1 MNSSSDSHEKKISSI
16 IEDYKTASRE
26 LEAAQKN
33 NESGDKIE
41 SLYNKKVE
49 AARALIALT
58 PDAAASATIMEHGMF
73 RCERAYSDYIHS
85 GNEKDRK
92 SYEDLTAKILP
103 EIIEI
108 AEKVEDAADG
118 KVYMILGKLYS
129 GSYTL
134 PYDYRRPS
142 MALHYF
148 RKAAE
153 CGNRAASMEVAL
165 YAYQYARFDKDKDH
179 YLRFLRQAARRG
191 HSPAMLRLGLHYLQ
205 GEYVKQSYDEA
216 VALFKDGLS
225 AADKDPAGIGFVKAE
240 LKYQIGRCLYY
251 GLGVKENKDAGLSLI
266 REAANFDRDAA
277 DFVRKWEKGH
287 LETCW
292 KPLSFQDSPFYRNA
306 GETKTESKENS
317 AKTKNAAPSSEDS
330 GSFNPMGIFANKEH
344 KAKIFEDDPS
354 SIFSDQMAVEQFLAD
369 QGLLHTEDQD
379 VGFTVAKTNEP
390 LPDLT
395 DQEIEELLQPLEH
408 MIGLHRV
415 KKEVRNLVA
424 LMKARKMRENQGLPS
439 PSINMHSI
447 FMGPPGTGKTTVA
460 RVLGEIL
467 ARMGYLANGHV
478 IEVDHTDLI
487 GEYVGQTGPRT
498 AAKIKAAMGG
508 ILFIDEA
515 YMLTHDN
522 NFGPEAI
529 ATILKKMEDY
539 RDDFVVIAAG
549 YTSEMKSF
557 LASNSGFR
565 SRFANT
571 IEFDPYKTEEL
582 VEIFAVMCE
591 DQSYKPTDEA
601 LERVTRILKRE
612 KRNANIAISNAR
624 GVRDLLEKTIRKQ
637 AIRIAQGGAE
647 DKDALMEIRAEDIY
661 DISGSS
667 DSSSNIVYLGDGD
680 KDSKK

>member
-16 IEDYKTASRE
+16 IEDYKAASRE
-26 LEAAQKN
+26 LEAAQKSN
-33 NESGDKIE
+33 DSSDTIE
-41 SLYNKKVE
+41 RLYNKKVE
-49 AARALIALT
+49 AARAIIALT
-58 PDAAASATIMEHGMF
+58 PDAAASATIMEEAMF

-85 GNEKDRK
+85 GSEKDRK
-92 SYEDLTAKILP
+92 AYEDLTATVLP

-118 KVYMILGKLYS
+118 KIYMILGKLYS

-142 MALHYF
+142 MALHYY

-165 YAYQYARFDKDKDH
+165 YAYQFARFDKDKDH

-216 VALFKDGLS
+216 VALFKDGLA

-292 KPLSFQDSPFYRNA
+292 KPLSFQDSPYHR
-306 GETKTESKENS
+306 GTSDS
-317 AKTKNAAPSSEDS
+317 AKEQTKDTSSNSKDDDQ
-330 GSFNPMGIFANKEH
+330 SFNPMGMFANKNH

-354 SIFSDQMAVEQFLAD
+354 AIFSDQMAVEQFLAE
-369 QGLLHTEDQD
+369 QGLLQPEDTD

-395 DQEIEELLQPLEH
+395 DEEIDELLQPLEH

-467 ARMGYLANGHV
+467 SRMGYLANGHV

-549 YTSEMKSF
+549 YTNEMKSF
-557 LASNSGFR
+557 LAANSGFR

-582 VEIFAVMCE
+582 VEIFATMCE
-591 DQSYKPTDEA
+591 DQSYKPSEDA
-601 LERVTRILKRE
+601 LERVARILKRE

-637 AIRIAQGGAE
+637 ALRIAQSGAD
-647 DKDALMEIRAEDIY
+647 DKDTLMEIRAEDIY
-661 DISGSS
+661 DLSGSS
-667 DSSSNIVYLGDGD
+667 DSASNIVYLGDGD
-680 KDSKK
+680 KDGKS